1 MQYNFEITEPV
12 SNKYYKKVPFKWLRD
27 EGATESQNLHQIQ
40 GQNQNISVGFPRSKT
55 CNKSYS

>member
-1 MQYNFEITEPV
+1 MQYNAEITEPV
-12 SNKYYKKVPFKWLRD
+12 SNKYYKEGAFHMA
-27 EGATESQNLHQIQ
+27 EGATESQNLHWVQ

>member
-1 MQYNFEITEPV
+1 MQYNVEITETLW
-12 SNKYYKKVPFKWLRD
+12 NKYYKEGAFQMV
-27 EGATESQNLHQIQ
+27 EGATESQNLHWVQ